1 MNTAEQLTDFN
12 ARRRLAG
19 TRLGRYQVGPR
30 LGAGGTASVY
40 LARLAGPHNFERLV
54 ALKVVHDHLSEERE
68 FISQFLDEA
77 NLLVRLNHSNI
88 VQVHELGREGH
99 TLFLAIEYL
108 DGQPLS
114 KLVYRLADEGKRLP
128 PEIVAWVGAQVA
140 DGLAYA
146 HDLKDDE
153 GNPVGLV
160 HRDISPQNIF
170 ITYDGAVKIID
181 FGIARAAGRLAQT
194 TLGKIK
200 GKFSYMAP
208 EQVLGSEF
216 DHRVDLFALGATL
229 YECAIGARLFAGKD
243 DTDTLHQL
251 LFEDVPDPRTR
262 VPDFPRELALCL
274 KRALAG
280 KPEERYVSGAP
291 LRDDLD
297 AFLRRTAPN
306 IDLRDKLGV
315 LMRQTFEVD
324 RRRQSAAIEEL
335 RDAADTESTHATDPP
350 PATESP
356 FVHSGRAKRRWVTAG
371 VAALIALGGVGA
383 WALTRTPA
391 PAAEPTPTAAT
402 PAPISTTVNIEV
414 AVQPPIDA
422 IVEID
427 GKRATGNPA
436 RAELARSTT
445 PVAIRVTAEGKAP
458 AELKVVPDKD
468 RSVVIPLTDKPRPAP
483 SASTPAPKPTR
494 RGPRPTPK
502 PQKPGN
508 LVTDYP
514 F

>member
-1 MNTAEQLTDFN
+1 MNTAEHLTDFN

-40 LARLAGPHNFERLV
+40 LARLAGPHSFERLV

-128 PEIVAWVGAQVA
+128 PEIVAWVGSQVA

-153 GNPVGLV
+153 GKPVGLV

-262 VPDFPRELALCL
+262 IPDFPTELALCL
-274 KRALAG
+274 KRALAS
-280 KPEERYVSGAP
+280 KPEVRYPSGAP
-291 LRDDLD
+291 FRDDLD
-297 AFLRRTAPN
+297 AFLRRAAPN
-306 IDLRDKLGV
+306 VDLREKLSV
-315 LMRQTFEVD
+315 LLRQTFEAD
-324 RRRQSAAIEEL
+324 RKRQNEAIEKL
-335 RDAADTESTHATDPP
+335 RDAEDSDDGAVALAGDDTSTMA
-350 PATESP
+350 A
-356 FVHSGRAKRRWVTAG
+356 SGAKRRLVTAG
-371 VAALIALGGVGA
+371 IAAVVVLAGVTT
-383 WALTRTPA
+383 WALTRPQAPA
-391 PAAEPTPTAAT
+391 PEPMPSAATAA
-402 PAPISTTVNIEV
+402 PIATSVSIEV
-414 AVQPPIDA
+414 TVQPPMDA
-422 IVEID
+422 IIEID

-436 RAELARSTT
+436 RTEILRSAT
-445 PVAIRVTAEGKAP
+445 PVSIRVTAEGKAP

-468 RSVVIPLTDKPRPAP
+468 RSVVIPLTDKPKPAP
-483 SASTPAPKPTR
+483 SASTPKPKPASG
-494 RGPRPTPK
+494 GPRPGPK

>member
-1 MNTAEQLTDFN
+1 MNAAKQLTDFN

-40 LARLAGPHNFERLV
+40 LARLAGPHSFERLV

-114 KLVYRLADEGKRLP
+114 KLVHRLADQGKRLP
-128 PEIVAWVGAQVA
+128 PELVAWVGAQVA

-153 GNPVGLV
+153 GNSVGLV

-262 VPDFPRELALCL
+262 IPDFPTELALCL
-274 KRALAG
+274 KRALAS
-280 KPEERYVSGAP
+280 KPEERYPSGAP
-291 LRDDLD
+291 FRDELD
-297 AFLRRTAPN
+297 AFLRRATPGV
-306 IDLRDKLGV
+306 DLREKLGV

-324 RRRQSAAIEEL
+324 RKRQSAAIEEL
-335 RDAADTESTHATDPP
+335 REVEDTDLPETLTPPGVEASSVDA
-350 PATESP
+350 
-356 FVHSGRAKRRWVTAG
+356 SGTKRRLLTTG
-371 VAALIALGGVGA
+371 VAAVVVLGGVAA
-383 WALTRTPA
+383 WALMRTPA
-391 PAAEPTPTAAT
+391 PEPAPTNTAAIA
-402 PAPISTTVNIEV
+402 APIASSVSIEV
-414 AVQPPIDA
+414 AVQPPMDA
-422 IVEID
+422 VVEID
-427 GKRATGNPA
+427 GKRAAGDPA
-436 RAELARSTT
+436 RAELPRSDT
-445 PVAIRVTAEGKAP
+445 PVSIRVTAEGKAP
-458 AELKVVPDKD
+458 AELHVVPDKG
-468 RSVVIPLTDKPRPAP
+468 RSVVIPLSDKPKPAP
-483 SASTPAPKPTR
+483 SASAPKPK
-494 RGPRPTPK
+494 RGGTPRTGPK